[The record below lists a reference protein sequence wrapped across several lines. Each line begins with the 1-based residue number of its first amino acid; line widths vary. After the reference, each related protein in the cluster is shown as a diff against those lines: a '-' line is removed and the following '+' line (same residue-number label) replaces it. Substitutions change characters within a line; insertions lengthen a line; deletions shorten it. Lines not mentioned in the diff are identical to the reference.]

1 MRYLILLIPV
11 ISFAEIKTTD
21 NLLSNG
27 NFETGNTQGWTTTG
41 DVAVFND
48 CCSTNNSQY
57 DVEIGDS
64 GYLEQDF
71 KLYSNT
77 ITQPMLDNGV
87 ELRSS
92 VLSQNGECS
101 LPGCWAGSGRGGADS
116 FSVRLQIKDN
126 QNNILSTVE
135 QIRYDIT
142 DINGETF
149 EDTLIYNSTGAWTG
163 NIRLGG
169 EDANAPSSW
178 GGVNF
183 DDVSVR
189 MVYDD
194 TVLSETQ
201 TQELSNAVEILEEAV
216 ESFEEFIPEEVESL
230 IIEEIPIAEIETIL
244 PEIFEIVE
252 LSEEEELVEETF
264 IVAPEIIS
272 EAPVEAEVVEEMPTE
287 SVEIVEEV
295 FAEVTESPQESAS
308 EVEEVVNEEEIISEN
323 ETESTNETA
332 ESETETTTE
341 TAQSGTD
348 QPNSDANEPTD
359 TPDSPSESTTV
370 AVSVSDIQKKVDDKI
385 KTTEGRLKAVSLIVA
400 KIMSKSN
407 NKIDSYSQ
415 INAEIFDQP
424 VIIDRNIDEY
434 LTRDYVDTREIYT
447 NITYGDR
454 LDWISR

>member
-126 QNNILSTVE
+126 QNNVLSTVE

-230 IIEEIPIAEIETIL
+230 IIEEIPIAEIETVL

-295 FAEVTESPQESAS
+295 FAEVTEAPEESAS

-323 ETESTNETA
+323 ESGSTNETA

-341 TAQSGTD
+341 TAQSSTN
-348 QPNSDANEPTD
+348 QPNSDANEPSD

>member
-126 QNNILSTVE
+126 QNNVLSTVE

-230 IIEEIPIAEIETIL
+230 IIEEIPIAEIETVL

-295 FAEVTESPQESAS
+295 FAEVTEAPEESAS

-323 ETESTNETA
+323 ESGSTNETA

-341 TAQSGTD
+341 TAQSSTN

>member
-92 VLSQNGECS
+92 ILSQNGECS

-126 QNNILSTVE
+126 QNNVLSTVE

-216 ESFEEFIPEEVESL
+216 ESFEELIPEEVESL
-230 IIEEIPIAEIETIL
+230 IIEEIPIAEIETVL

-295 FAEVTESPQESAS
+295 FAEVTEAPEESAS

-341 TAQSGTD
+341 TAQSGTN
-348 QPNSDANEPTD
+348 QPNSDANEPSD